1 MWQGK
6 KGKKMKES
14 GPIIG
19 LILLL
24 FAAILTAAI
33 VISRK
38 LLKEIAFIQEEETF
52 IKEME
57 RKNEEK

>member
-1 MWQGK
+1 
-6 KGKKMKES
+6 MKES

-38 LLKEIAFIQEEETF
+38 LLKEIAFIQEEKTF

-57 RKNEEK
+57 RKNEKK